1 MPMGK
6 PQDLAGLRVLV
17 IEDDDSIRQMICQ
30 MLRRLRITELVEA
43 ENGEVGLECVQ
54 EAAAT
59 FDLVVCDWNMP
70 RLNGL
75 EFMTRAREHHAGLKI
90 LMVSGRND
98 LQSIVDAKRSGVT
111 GYIVKPFSLQ
121 ELKCKIEHVT
131 G

>member
-1 MPMGK
+1 MGK

-17 IEDDDSIRQMICQ
+17 IEDDHSIRQILCR
-30 MLRRLRITELVEA
+30 MLRRLKITQLVEA
-43 ENGEVGLECVQ
+43 ENGEIGLQCVQ
-54 EAAAT
+54 EAAAA

-70 RLNGL
+70 RLNGI
-75 EFMTRAREHHAGLKI
+75 EFVARARAGQAGLKI

-98 LQSIVDAKRSGVT
+98 LQSIVDAKRSGIT

-121 ELKCKIEHVT
+121 ELKSKIEHVI